1 MATDYHRISLQRVF
15 HLFHRGTEHGTADE
29 ADADGFFVTFVHTA
43 GKSKE
48 KNEEWRMKDE
58 EFATAHH
65 FFAFSSHFF
74 ARLSQNYAEYP
85 RYLEG

>member
-1 MATDYHRISLQRVF
+1 MRIDSLLVLLYVTCIAISICQNPNNSSARIRGYLFHLTEIDHEGSMATDYQ
-15 HLFHRGTEHGTADE
+15 
-29 ADADGFFVTFVHTA
+29 
-43 GKSKE
+43 
-48 KNEEWRMKDE
+48 KDE